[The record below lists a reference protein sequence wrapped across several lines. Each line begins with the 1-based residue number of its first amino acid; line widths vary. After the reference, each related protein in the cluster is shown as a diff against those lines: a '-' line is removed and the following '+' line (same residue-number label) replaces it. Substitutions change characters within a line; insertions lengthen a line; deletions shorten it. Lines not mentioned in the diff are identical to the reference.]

1 MNNNERR
8 VEVNDVLFSFS
19 VSVAASSDA
28 VHQFSF
34 FERKSIFHLDK
45 VKDIEEKRLKQV
57 IIFQDKIIKYLEY
70 KI

>member
-28 VHQFSF
+28 VHQFYFLKENQF
-34 FERKSIFHLDK
+34 FIWTRLRTLK
-45 VKDIEEKRLKQV
+45 KRLKQV